1 MLMAHRKEL
10 PRDVM
15 SLQFCLLLASGPGA
29 DRDEWFRANVPAP
42 VRVLYLLLMKRR
54 YAHAMGELYPDR
66 PVPPMV

>member
-15 SLQFCLLLASGPGA
+15 SLQLGLLLASVPGA
-29 DRDEWFRANVPAP
+29 DRDEWFRASVPAP

-54 YAHAMGELYPDR
+54 YEHAMGELYPDR